1 MAEKID
7 LKELE
12 KKAYKLTF
20 QDGFWDIFIGMIF
33 MAFALMPLGDVFG
46 LPEMIGML
54 LISLG
59 WNIGAVVFM
68 ILGKKYV
75 TVPRIGMIKFGPKRK
90 ADQRKVKIYLGINVL
105 FGVVVLL
112 MQMTGNFGF
121 ITIQR
126 FALSILL
133 GLFISL
139 PFGVMAYFLDFPRLY
154 IYALLGGLGFF
165 LIDVFELFTSGSLS
179 IILVFGIMGGS
190 IVIVGIVFLIKFLRK
205 YPLPKETS

>member
-1 MAEKID
+1 MAEKLD

-12 KKAYKLTF
+12 KKAYRSTF
-20 QDGFWDIFIGMIF
+20 QDGFWDIFIGMIL

-68 ILGKKYV
+68 IIGKKYI
-75 TVPRIGMIKFGPKRK
+75 TTPRIGLIKFGPKRK

-105 FGVVVLL
+105 FGVVILL
-112 MQMTGNFGF
+112 LQMTGMFKF
-121 ITIQR
+121 IIIQR

-139 PFGVMAYFLDFPRLY
+139 PFGIMAYFLDFPRLY

-165 LIDVFELFTSGSLS
+165 LIDLLELFTSGPLS
-179 IILVFGIMGGS
+179 MFLVFGIIGGS

-205 YPLPKETS
+205 YPLPDKTA

>member
-1 MAEKID
+1 MAEQID

-12 KKAYKLTF
+12 KKAYRSTF

-33 MAFALMPLGDVFG
+33 MGFALISLGDVFG
-46 LPEMIGML
+46 LQEMIGML

-68 ILGKKYV
+68 ILGKKFI
-75 TVPRIGMIKFGPKRK
+75 TIPRIGMIKFGPKRK

-105 FGVVVLL
+105 FGFVILL
-112 MQMTGNFGF
+112 LQMTGKFGF
-121 ITIQR
+121 ITAQR

-139 PFGVMAYFLDFPRLY
+139 PFGIMAYFLDFPRLY
-154 IYALLGGLGFF
+154 VYALLGGLGFF
-165 LIDVFELFTSGSLS
+165 LIDVFELFTSGPLS
-179 IILVFGIMGGS
+179 IILVFGFIGGS

-205 YPLPKETS
+205 YPIPNKTA